1 MREVSKKS
9 MISTGVKMKDLPKKR
24 QVELHAY
31 WPREAFSSA
40 PSQGLNE
47 DDLSNFKRVE
57 IEIKADKVHAKVM
70 IKWIF
75 PIFFIALLLVT
86 FYYYRE
92 FSSAYELLKRY
103 IQRII
108 VSTNPQWTYLQWFC
122 QKQSIQHP

>member
-1 MREVSKKS
+1 
-9 MISTGVKMKDLPKKR
+9 MKDLPKKR

-70 IKWIF
+70 IKMDF
-75 PIFFIALLLVT
+75 SNLLYRSLTTNDLLL
-86 FYYYRE
+86 
-92 FSSAYELLKRY
+92 
-103 IQRII
+103 
-108 VSTNPQWTYLQWFC
+108 
-122 QKQSIQHP
+122 